1 MSSSSN
7 RRRETHPDEVA
18 LASSKLSFQ
27 QQQITSAKAT
37 FYEQVR
43 MVKFSFPFSGTIL
56 QDVPERPKGLE
67 KSGWCLE
74 R

>member
-1 MSSSSN
+1 MVYLSDA
-7 RRRETHPDEVA
+7 DEW
-18 LASSKLSFQ
+18 SHDSHGYDKP
-27 QQQITSAKAT
+27 T

-43 MVKFSFPFSGTIL
+43 MVKFFLRVSGTIL
-56 QDVPERPKGLE
+56 LEVPEWPKGLE

>member
-1 MSSSSN
+1 MQL
-7 RRRETHPDEVA
+7 RARYETRDLDRA
-18 LASSKLSFQ
+18 ASIADDKP
-27 QQQITSAKAT
+27 T

-43 MVKFSFPFSGTIL
+43 MVKSSFPFSGTIL
-56 QDVPERPKGLE
+56 SEVPEWPKGLE